1 MSDKGVPDIILN
13 PLDRKLI
20 QLLTEDAR
28 RSNTELAAL
37 LGVSRMTVKNRIDR
51 LVDRGVI
58 ERFTIRLA
66 EEERGK
72 QSGESAFFHMKL
84 KRPFCKLVHDTIQN
98 WPELIGA
105 WSIAGSTDMT
115 ILVQAAGYDRLE
127 QIRDRLARHPE
138 VKVVWTAMILRQWT
152 HKSSRNRDYDPLAD
166 PERLDPRPNGIAAR
180 LGQLNDG
187 RVPPEG
193 ISAEERAT

>member
-1 MSDKGVPDIILN
+1 MSDRGIPDIVLN

-58 ERFTIRLA
+58 ERFTVQLA

-105 WSIAGSTDMT
+105 WSIAGGTDMT

-127 QIRDRLARHPE
+127 EIRDRLARHPE
-138 VKVVWTAMILRQWT
+138 VEIVWTAMILRQWT
-152 HKSSRNRDYDPLAD
+152 HKSSRNRDYDPLD
-166 PERLDPRPNGIAAR
+166 GPDRLDQRLREIAAR
-180 LGQLNDG
+180 IGQLNDG
-187 RVPPEG
+187 LVQTP
-193 ISAEERAT
+193 